1 MTSASVKVQI
11 TDFFEPLNL
20 KSPPTVENQKD
31 IELYLQVVDAFARA
45 THQCVYIIDYY
56 KKGFLYVSDN
66 PLFLCG
72 QSAKEVLKSGYDFYF
87 NHVPPA
93 ELAMLLEIN
102 EAGFQFY
109 NRIPKHDRLNYTISY
124 DFNLIQ
130 PNKKLT
136 LINHKLTPLVLDKEH
151 NIWLALCVVTH
162 SSSSKAGNI
171 NIIKKGENKR
181 FKYDL
186 SLKEWVVQKQIKLS
200 PQQKHILALSIQGLS
215 IDEIAGELSVSE
227 STVKFHK
234 KHLFKKLQVKNI
246 AEAFSFAT
254 NHNLFE

>member
-1 MTSASVKVQI
+1 VEIQI
-11 TDFFEPLNL
+11 TEFFKPLNL
-20 KSPPTVENQKD
+20 KSPPTVENQKE
-31 IELYLQVVDAFARA
+31 IKLYLQVVDAFART

-72 QSAKEVLKSGYDFYF
+72 QSAKEVLNSGYDFYI
-87 NHVPPA
+87 NHVPSC

-130 PNKKLT
+130 PNRRLT

-162 SSSSKAGNI
+162 SSSSKPGNI
-171 NIIKKGENKR
+171 SIIKKGENKR
-181 FKYDL
+181 FEYNQ
-186 SLKEWVVQKQIKLS
+186 SLKEWVVQKKIKLS
-200 PQQKHILALSIQGLS
+200 PQQKRILALSIQGLS
-215 IDEIAGELSVSE
+215 MDEIAGELGLSE

-234 KHLFKKLQVKNI
+234 KKLFKKLDVKNI
-246 AEAFSFAT
+246 AEALSFAT
-254 NHNLFE
+254 NQNLFE